1 MLAAFLSS
9 DHNFMVYRGFNYLHA
24 RCLLYQ
30 QDELVALERELDE
43 MDREDDSK
51 GKMEREKRSLKS
63 RDLDN
68 ARAGQPRKTLLKEI
82 KDKLSEYDEFI
93 SKAKNIASLQQ
104 PSKRDYQSVRRWF
117 KNQQPLVDEEQDFIR
132 CKEDLITLR
141 HGREC
146 AGFDGLIERIV
157 QKMNCRFIKYI
168 FCTPEL
174 NAKTKDKAVHYF
186 SPRRLDI
193 LVSLLITL
201 AIVVLLVLPVVAMF
215 KLSCLRSQ
223 KSSVT
228 SLGVLMVFTLLFSAV
243 MSVLTKARRH
253 EIFAASAA

>member
-1 MLAAFLSS
+1 M
-9 DHNFMVYRGFNYLHA
+9 
-24 RCLLYQ
+24 
-30 QDELVALERELDE
+30 
-43 MDREDDSK
+43 
-51 GKMEREKRSLKS
+51 
-63 RDLDN
+63 
-68 ARAGQPRKTLLKEI
+68 
-82 KDKLSEYDEFI
+82 
-93 SKAKNIASLQQ
+93 
-104 PSKRDYQSVRRWF
+104 
-117 KNQQPLVDEEQDFIR
+117 
-132 CKEDLITLR
+132 
-141 HGREC
+141 
-146 AGFDGLIERIV
+146 
-157 QKMNCRFIKYI
+157 
-168 FCTPEL
+168 
-174 NAKTKDKAVHYF
+174 HYF